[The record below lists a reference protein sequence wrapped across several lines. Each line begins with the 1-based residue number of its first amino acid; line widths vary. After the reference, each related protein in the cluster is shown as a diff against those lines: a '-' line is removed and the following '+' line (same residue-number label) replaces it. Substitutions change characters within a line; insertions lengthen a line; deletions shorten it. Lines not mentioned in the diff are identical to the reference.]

1 MLKEDGCVVCDVPC
15 GIKFTP
21 HPDQPYT
28 HPVPAVDGVQVVP
41 MIVPKAN
48 TYIPQHTHKYDHL
61 TLVAVG
67 QVSAW
72 ADKEFLGTF
81 RAPSA
86 IHIKAGVAHT
96 FKTLVN
102 DCVLYCCHRIDRTG
116 KIESVDNNHLVE
128 GVGGLEQNTK
138 ARSAGDDGSHRG
150 QQPPP

>member
-1 MLKEDGCVVCDVPC
+1 MLSEDGCVVCDVPC

-28 HPVPAVDGVQVVP
+28 HEIPPADGIKAVP

-48 TYIPQHTHKYDHL
+48 TYIPQHTHRHDHM

-67 QVSAW
+67 QVRAW
-72 ADKEFLGTF
+72 AGDVLLGTF

-96 FKTLVN
+96 FKTLV
-102 DCVLYCCHRIDRTG
+102 DGCVLYCIHNISRTG
-116 KIESVDNNHLVE
+116 AIESTDDNHLVKE
-128 GVGGLEQNTK
+128 T
-138 ARSAGDDGSHRG
+138 R
-150 QQPPP
+150 